1 MANRKI
7 LSLISKIRKSY
18 PNIKS
23 ISCEFEANGEEFSD
37 FYNYTVLEWCAAC
50 CSTCNCNRLT
60 IGKTVSISEDKLNTI
75 RRCADMEDL
84 LVEIMFVD
92 NRAGFSNEDSRG
104 SILIDFK
111 EGFIKVNVEVASWTD
126 LGESKIDLKRQKN
139 LKKQNKY

>member
-1 MANRKI
+1 MANKRKLIMANRKI

-23 ISCEFEANGEEFSD
+23 IRVEFEANGEEFSNVTKH
-37 FYNYTVLEWCAAC
+37 FGLEW
-50 CSTCNCNRLT
+50 SS
-60 IGKTVSISEDKLNTI
+60 GTVSLSKDEIKAI
-75 RRCADMEDL
+75 RYSADMTNL

-126 LGESKIDLKRQKN
+126 LGESKIDLKKHKN
-139 LKKQNKY
+139 LKKAK

>member
-1 MANRKI
+1 MANKRKLIMANRKL
-7 LSLISKIRKSY
+7 LSLISKIRKSH

-23 ISCEFEANGEEFSD
+23 ISCEFEAKGEEFSNVSKH
-37 FYNYTVLEWCAAC
+37 FGLELSA
-50 CSTCNCNRLT
+50 
-60 IGKTVSISEDKLNTI
+60 GTVSLSKDEINAI
-75 RRCADMEDL
+75 RYSDDMTNL

>member
-1 MANRKI
+1 MANKRKLIMANRKI

-23 ISCEFEANGEEFSD
+23 ISCEFEAKGEEFSNVSKH
-37 FYNYTVLEWCAAC
+37 FGLELSA
-50 CSTCNCNRLT
+50 
-60 IGKTVSISEDKLNTI
+60 GTVSLSKDEINAI
-75 RRCADMEDL
+75 RYSDDMTNL

-139 LKKQNKY
+139 LKRQNKY

>member
-1 MANRKI
+1 MANKRKLIMANRKI
-7 LSLISKIRKSY
+7 LSLMSKFRKSY

-23 ISCEFEANGEEFSD
+23 IHCEFEAKGEEFSNVTKH
-37 FYNYTVLEWCAAC
+37 FGLEW
-50 CSTCNCNRLT
+50 SS
-60 IGKTVSISEDKLNTI
+60 GTVSLSKDEIKAI
-75 RRCADMEDL
+75 RYSADMTNL

-126 LGESKIDLKRQKN
+126 LGESKIDLKKHKN
-139 LKKQNKY
+139 LKKAK

>member
-1 MANRKI
+1 MANKRKLIMANRKI
-7 LSLISKIRKSY
+7 LSLMSKFRKSY

-23 ISCEFEANGEEFSD
+23 IHCEFEAKGEEFSNVTKH
-37 FYNYTVLEWCAAC
+37 FGLEWSA
-50 CSTCNCNRLT
+50 
-60 IGKTVSISEDKLNTI
+60 GTVSLLSKDEINAI
-75 RRCADMEDL
+75 RYSADMTNL

-126 LGESKIDLKRQKN
+126 LGESKIDLKKHKN
-139 LKKQNKY
+139 LKKAK

>member
-1 MANRKI
+1 MANKRKLIMANRKI

-23 ISCEFEANGEEFSD
+23 IRVEFEAKGEEFSNVSKH
-37 FYNYTVLEWCAAC
+37 FGLELSA
-50 CSTCNCNRLT
+50 
-60 IGKTVSISEDKLNTI
+60 GTVSLSKDEINAI
-75 RRCADMEDL
+75 RYSDDMTNL

-111 EGFIKVNVEVASWTD
+111 EGFIEVNVEVASWTD
-126 LGESKIDLKRQKN
+126 LGESKIDLKRQNN
-139 LKKQNKY
+139 LKRQNKY

>member
-23 ISCEFEANGEEFSD
+23 IRVEFEAKGEEFSNVSKH
-37 FYNYTVLEWCAAC
+37 FGLELSA
-50 CSTCNCNRLT
+50 
-60 IGKTVSISEDKLNTI
+60 GTVSLSKDEINAI
-75 RRCADMEDL
+75 RYSDDMTNL

-126 LGESKIDLKRQKN
+126 LGESKIDLKRQNN
-139 LKKQNKY
+139 LKRQNKY

>member
-1 MANRKI
+1 MANKRKLIMANRKI

-23 ISCEFEANGEEFSD
+23 IRVEFEAKGEEFSNVSKH
-37 FYNYTVLEWCAAC
+37 FGLELSA
-50 CSTCNCNRLT
+50 
-60 IGKTVSISEDKLNTI
+60 GTVSLSKDEINAI
-75 RRCADMEDL
+75 RYSDDMTNL

-126 LGESKIDLKRQKN
+126 LGESKIDLKRQNN
-139 LKKQNKY
+139 LKRQNKY

>member
-1 MANRKI
+1 MANKRKLIMANRKI

-23 ISCEFEANGEEFSD
+23 ISGEFEAKGEKFSD
-37 FYNYTVLEWCAAC
+37 FYRHLVFVALP
-50 CSTCNCNRLT
+50 L
-60 IGKTVSISEDKLNTI
+60 VSLSKDEINDI
-75 RRCADMEDL
+75 RYGADL
-84 LVEIMFVD
+84 LDLFVEIMFVD